1 MMADKAPELI
11 LHSGL
16 IVTLDPAQ
24 PVANTVAISEGRFT
38 HVGSAN
44 EILPLAGQRTR
55 VIDLKGRRVLPGLM
69 DNHIHL
75 IRGGLNYNLE
85 LRWDGVRSLT
95 DAMGML

>member
-1 MMADKAPELI
+1 MMADQAPELI

-44 EILPLAGQRTR
+44 EMPLAGQRTR

-69 DNHIHL
+69 DNHIHI
-75 IRGGLNYNLE
+75 IRGGLKGD
-85 LRWDGVRSLT
+85 LR
-95 DAMGML
+95 